1 MNQRIDTF
9 TNAGF
14 EFLVR
19 DTGPLDGVPV
29 VLLHGFPQRGSS
41 WDQVAEILH
50 QQGFR
55 TFAPDQRGYSPGAR
69 PKGRKPYRV
78 PELVSDIAALIDRIG
93 EPVHL
98 VGHDW
103 GSIVAWSTAAEH
115 PESIRSLTAVSV
127 AHPGA
132 FLKSMVS
139 SSQALHSWYMV
150 LFNITG
156 AVELITRRAPK
167 QFAQAL
173 RRAGMTPEMVRT
185 FQREIVEDGALR
197 GGLSWYRAL
206 PITDPRLGAGKVS
219 VPTTMV
225 WSTGDVALVRK
236 GAELTRHFVSGDYRL
251 EILHGVSHW
260 IPDEAPDLLAEA
272 ILDRMGPATPE
283 QTDGA

>member
-1 MNQRIDTF
+1 MNARIDTF
-9 TNAGF
+9 THAGL

-19 DTGPLDGVPV
+19 DTGPIDGVPV

-41 WDQVAEILH
+41 WDAVAEHLH
-50 QQGFR
+50 AAGYR

-78 PELVSDIAALIDRIG
+78 PELVADIAALIERIG

-103 GSIVAWSTAAEH
+103 GAIVAWSTAAEH
-115 PESIRSLTAVSV
+115 PESIRTLTAVSV

-139 SSQALHSWYMV
+139 STQLLHSWYMA

-156 AVELITRRAPK
+156 AMELISRRAPG
-167 QFAQAL
+167 QLAVAL
-173 RRAGMTPEMVRT
+173 RRSGMSAEMVRT
-185 FQREIVEDGALR
+185 FQREIVEDGALP
-197 GGLSWYRAL
+197 GGLAWYRAL
-206 PITDPRLGAGKVS
+206 PLTDLRASAGKVT

-236 GAELTRHFVSGDYRL
+236 GAELTERYVSGDYRL

-272 ILDRMGPATPE
+272 ILDRIAEPE
-283 QTDGA
+283 PEPGT